1 MENLIGGTE
10 ALTMLGV
17 NKKSGRATE
26 LLKPFGIDPVF
37 AKKIGRGT
45 TVFVKREDV
54 AAALVKVERQRSE
67 ERADLAKRQTE
78 FIRAG
83 EKTRFV
89 PTAEALEVL
98 KRLEAKMD
106 RLLMMWGDKD
116 DS

>member
-1 MENLIGGTE
+1 MENLMGGTE

-17 NKKSGRATE
+17 NKKKGQAAA
-26 LLKPFGIDPVF
+26 LLKPFGIEPVF
-37 AKKIGRGT
+37 AKKVGRGT

-54 AAALVKVERQRSE
+54 AAALVKAERKRAE

-106 RLLMMWGDKD
+106 RLLMMWGDKH